1 MPPVTV
7 LILAPT
13 LPDGAGH
20 FEHVLDAAR
29 TALAEHHRH
38 GFLAAG
44 ASEALIR
51 REPPDSTPF
60 GSRLQRLVRGLSNSG
75 PAGLV
80 VLGAGSIPLADAR
93 DLAEFVAAAAADAP
107 GALANQRYSADA
119 IAIARADV
127 VLPGLPPE
135 LDSDNALPRWLAEG
149 AGVPV
154 ADLRRRRHLAMDV
167 DSPLDALLLA
177 DTQVGPILPK
187 LDAAD
192 AGLVLGAM
200 AALRVVAADPGG
212 ELLLA
217 GRVSSADLVWV
228 ERNTRSR
235 TRAWIEE
242 RGMRTASAG
251 ALVGRPNR
259 RPVRSVLGELLEREG
274 VGALGSIV
282 ASMADGALIDSRVLM
297 AHRFGAAERGWPA
310 PEDRF
315 ASDLLL
321 ANRVRDPWLA
331 ELTASAAEASVP
343 VMLGAHALVG
353 PGVRNVLGARRA
365 GGGHA
370 AGWRAGA

>member
-20 FEHVLDAAR
+20 FEQVLDDAR
-29 TALAEHHRH
+29 TALAEHHRR

-44 ASEALIR
+44 ATLAVVR

-60 GSRLQRLVRGLSNSG
+60 GARLQRLAGNVLPTG
-75 PAGLV
+75 PVGLV

-93 DLAEFVAAAAADAP
+93 DLAAFVAAAAVDVP
-107 GALANQRYSADA
+107 GALANHRYSADA
-119 IAIARADV
+119 IAIARADLL
-127 VLPGLPPE
+127 LPGLPPE
-135 LDSDNALPRWLAEG
+135 LDSDNALPRFLAER
-149 AGVPV
+149 AGVAV
-154 ADLRRRRHLAMDV
+154 SDLRRRRHLAMDV

-177 DTQVGPILPK
+177 DTHVGPVLSM

-192 AGLVLGAM
+192 AKRVHATM
-200 AALRVVAADPGG
+200 AALRTVAADPGG

-217 GRVSSADLVWV
+217 GRVSSVDLAWV

-259 RPVRSVLGELLEREG
+259 RPVRSVLGELLERDG
-274 VGALGSIV
+274 PGALGRIV

-297 AHRFGAAERGWPA
+297 AHRCGAAERGWPA

-321 ANRVRDPWLA
+321 AGRVRDPWLA

-343 VMLGAHALVG
+343 VLLGAHALVG
-353 PGVRNVLGARRA
+353 PGVRNVLGSGRA
-365 GGGHA
+365 N
-370 AGWRAGA
+370 RDYR

>member
-7 LILAPT
+7 LILAPM

-20 FEHVLDAAR
+20 FEQVLDAAR
-29 TALAEHHRH
+29 TALAEHHRQQ
-38 GFLAAG
+38 FLAAG
-44 ASEALIR
+44 AAQAVVR

-60 GSRLQRLVRGLSNSG
+60 GARLQRLTGELLPKG

-93 DLAEFVAAAAADAP
+93 DLADFVAAAAAEMP
-107 GALANQRYSADA
+107 GALANHRYSADA
-119 IAIARADV
+119 IAIARADLL
-127 VLPGLPPE
+127 LPGLPPE
-135 LDSDNALPRWLAEG
+135 LDSDNALPRYLAERALAEG

-167 DSPLDALLLA
+167 DSPLDVLLLA
-177 DTQVGPILPK
+177 ETSVGSVLPV

-192 AGLVLGAM
+192 AEQVRRVM
-200 AALRVVAADPGG
+200 AALRAVAADPGG

-217 GRVSSADLVWV
+217 GRVSSVDLAWV

-242 RGMRTASAG
+242 RGLRTASAG
-251 ALVGRPNR
+251 ALIGRPNR
-259 RPVRSVLGELLEREG
+259 RPARSVLGELLERDG
-274 VGALGSIV
+274 PGALGRIV

-297 AHRFGAAERGWPA
+297 AHRFGAAEHGWPV

-315 ASDLLL
+315 ASDLLRADL
-321 ANRVRDPWLA
+321 VQDPWLA
-331 ELTASAAEASVP
+331 ELTASAAQAPVP
-343 VMLGAHALVG
+343 VMLGAHSLVG
-353 PGVRNVLGARRA
+353 PGVRNALSIRR
-365 GGGHA
+365 GHS
-370 AGWRAGA
+370 R

>member
-13 LPDGAGH
+13 LPDGAGP
-20 FEHVLDAAR
+20 FARILDAAR
-29 TALAEHHRH
+29 TALAEHHRQQ
-38 GFLAAG
+38 FLAAG
-44 ASEALIR
+44 ASQVVVR

-60 GSRLQRLVRGLSNSG
+60 GARLQRLAGELLAGAG

-80 VLGAGSIPLADAR
+80 VLGAGSIPLANAR
-93 DLAEFVAAAAADAP
+93 DLADFIAAAAAEAP
-107 GALANQRYSADA
+107 GALANHRYSADA
-119 IAIARADV
+119 IAIARAD
-127 VLPGLPPE
+127 LLLSSLPPE
-135 LDSDNALPRWLAEG
+135 LDSDNALPRFLAER
-149 AGVPV
+149 AGVTV

-167 DSPLDALLLA
+167 DSPLDVLLLA
-177 DTQVGPILPK
+177 DTHVGPVLPV

-192 AGLVLGAM
+192 AEPVRRAV
-200 AALRVVAADPGG
+200 AALRAVAADPGG

-217 GRVSSADLVWV
+217 GRVSSVDLGWV

-242 RGMRTASAG
+242 RGLRTASAG
-251 ALVGRPNR
+251 VLVGRANR
-259 RPVRSVLGELLEREG
+259 RPARSVLGELLERDG
-274 VGALGSIV
+274 PSALGRIV

-297 AHRFGAAERGWPA
+297 AHRYGAAEHNWPT

-331 ELTASAAEASVP
+331 ELTASAAEAPVP
-343 VMLGAHALVG
+343 VMLGAHSLVG
-353 PGVRNVLGARRA
+353 PGVRNVLGASR
-365 GGGHA
+365 GHA
-370 AGWRAGA
+370 RGHA

>member
-7 LILAPT
+7 LILAPK

-20 FEHVLDAAR
+20 LEAFLDAAR
-29 TALAEHHRH
+29 TALAEHHRRR
-38 GFLAAG
+38 FLAAG
-44 ASEALIR
+44 AAHAVIR

-60 GSRLQRLVRGLSNSG
+60 GARLQRLAGELLAGVG

-93 DLAEFVAAAAADAP
+93 DLADFVAAAAAATP
-107 GALANQRYSADA
+107 GALANHRYSADA
-119 IAIARADV
+119 IAIARADL
-127 VLPGLPPE
+127 VLPGLPPA

-149 AGVPV
+149 AGVQV

-177 DTQVGPILPK
+177 DTHVGPVLPM
-187 LDAAD
+187 LDVAD
-192 AGLVLGAM
+192 AEPVRQAM
-200 AALRVVAADPGG
+200 AALQAVAADPGG

-217 GRVSSADLVWV
+217 GRVSSADLAWV

-251 ALVGRPNR
+251 TLVGRPNR
-259 RPVRSVLGELLEREG
+259 RPVRSVLGELLECDG
-274 VGALGSIV
+274 PGALGCIV

-321 ANRVRDPWLA
+321 ADRVQDPWLA
-331 ELTASAAEASVP
+331 ELTASAAKSHVP

-353 PGVRNVLGARRA
+353 PGVRNVLGMRRA
-365 GGGHA
+365 SGGHA
-370 AGWRAGA
+370 